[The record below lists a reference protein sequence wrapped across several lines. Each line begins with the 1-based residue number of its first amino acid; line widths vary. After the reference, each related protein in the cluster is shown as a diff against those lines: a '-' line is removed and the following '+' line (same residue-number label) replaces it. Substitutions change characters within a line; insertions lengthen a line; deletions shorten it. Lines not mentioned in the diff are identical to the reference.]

1 MGTQFVGAELVRRA
15 LPHRREDGHKG
26 TFGKVLIVGGAVGY
40 TGAPYLAASA
50 AVRTGCGLVSVGVPE
65 SIWPIE
71 AVKCSSAMPFPLPE
85 RDGRLCLGALPLL
98 RERLQGCDVL
108 ALGPGLGR
116 GDETAELVWALLETE
131 KPVVLDADGIN
142 ALSGHI
148 DVLDARRDKVTVLTP
163 HAVEFSRIGGD
174 LSHGDRQQAA
184 RDFAMRHGCVLVLKG
199 PLGR

>member
-26 TFGKVLIVGGAVGY
+26 TFGKILIVGGAMGY

-85 RDGRLCLGALPLL
+85 RDGRL
-98 RERLQGCDVL
+98 
-108 ALGPGLGR
+108 
-116 GDETAELVWALLETE
+116 
-131 KPVVLDADGIN
+131 
-142 ALSGHI
+142 LSLIHI
-148 DVLDARRDKVTVLTP
+148 
-163 HAVEFSRIGGD
+163 
-174 LSHGDRQQAA
+174 
-184 RDFAMRHGCVLVLKG
+184 
-199 PLGR
+199 

>member
-85 RDGRLCLGALPLL
+85 RDGRLCLGAAAAAA
-98 RERLQGCDVL
+98 ERLQSWRCAGPRAPAL
-108 ALGPGLGR
+108 AGEMKRRSWCGR
-116 GDETAELVWALLETE
+116 CWER
-131 KPVVLDADGIN
+131 K
-142 ALSGHI
+142 
-148 DVLDARRDKVTVLTP
+148 
-163 HAVEFSRIGGD
+163 SRWCWT
-174 LSHGDRQQAA
+174 RMA
-184 RDFAMRHGCVLVLKG
+184 
-199 PLGR
+199 